1 MMVPTSGVGIE
12 EFYTLVEGAD
22 VSDGHALSAIDRALI
37 RLGLACAL
45 PSLNKDASQHA
56 IAEALALG
64 ASPQQIQEIVSVI
77 AGLGV
82 HSLMLTSSLITGAAG
97 LADADGVILFT
108 QQEQQIWD
116 DRVGNDPFWHRMED
130 ELPGFLRSM
139 LKLSPA
145 QFEAFFDFCAVPWQ
159 TRTVSAR
166 TKELL
171 AMASDAMPSHRFMPG
186 FKLHLANAIK
196 MGASRGAIEECLKL
210 AADAPSHIGVA

>member
-1 MMVPTSGVGIE
+1 M
-12 EFYTLVEGAD
+12 
-22 VSDGHALSAIDRALI
+22 
-37 RLGLACAL
+37 
-45 PSLNKDASQHA
+45 
-56 IAEALALG
+56 
-64 ASPQQIQEIVSVI
+64 I

-82 HSLMLTSSLITGAAG
+82 HSLMLTSSLITEAAR
-97 LADADGVILFT
+97 LADADGVIVFT

-196 MGASRGAIEECLKL
+196 MGASRAAIKDCLEL
-210 AADAPSHIGVA
+210 AAGAPSHIGVA